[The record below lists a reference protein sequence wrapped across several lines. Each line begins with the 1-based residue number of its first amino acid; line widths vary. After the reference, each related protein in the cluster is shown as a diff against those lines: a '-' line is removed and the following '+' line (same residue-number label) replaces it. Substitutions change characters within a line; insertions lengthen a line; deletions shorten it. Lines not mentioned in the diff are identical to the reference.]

1 MLYRMQFD
9 WVSDIHQIRAEG
21 TINNE
26 KFEMSRHKSSLINWN
41 ELFQQKYDGQLLNV
55 FDFAIC
61 DERRA
66 ESQLT
71 F

>member
-9 WVSDIHQIRAEG
+9 WDSDIHYIRAEG

-41 ELFQQKYDGQLLNV
+41 ELFQKMMDSYWMFSILRYAMSAVPNLN
-55 FDFAIC
+55 
-61 DERRA
+61 
-66 ESQLT
+66 
-71 F
+71 

>member
-9 WVSDIHQIRAEG
+9 WNSDIQHIRAEG

-41 ELFQQKYDGQLLNV
+41 ELFQKMMDSYWMFSILRYAMSAVPNLN
-55 FDFAIC
+55 
-61 DERRA
+61 
-66 ESQLT
+66 
-71 F
+71 

>member
-9 WVSDIHQIRAEG
+9 WNSDIHHIRVEG

-41 ELFQQKYDGQLLNV
+41 ELFQKMMDSYWMFSILRYAMSAVPNLN
-55 FDFAIC
+55 
-61 DERRA
+61 
-66 ESQLT
+66 
-71 F
+71 

>member
-41 ELFQQKYDGQLLNV
+41 ELFQKMMDSYWMFSILRYAMSAVPNLN
-55 FDFAIC
+55 
-61 DERRA
+61 
-66 ESQLT
+66 
-71 F
+71 